1 MVGNSRSRLRY
12 RALPCLALL
21 AFQVWCPA
29 FVGARQSLGPANLDS
44 VSCLE
49 VAALL
54 DSDSGFETLV
64 NPVVDSFT
72 QIEQR
77 FAEFQGLRDCLGDTA
92 AASNRVSISR
102 VYIDLF
108 IEFLAPYIGRESRES
123 LELVDLSTTTDPGI
137 RRLRE
142 DVGLQAPNGLIFVR
156 NFTGPQQMPALVRR
170 AFANPQ
176 AQAVTIGTR
185 YVAVLTPVARSLA
198 QENLLE
204 DARAATFSHELIH
217 AFLNARLGAGIF
229 EAGFPDWF
237 HEGMAIHFSGS
248 GRGHVAIDHGAGSVF
263 SIEPT
268 VEYEQYERV
277 FGYMES
283 QLGVNEFHRAVRE
296 AVDAAEPQLLI
307 ARFGYD
313 SFDELR
319 GQAEF
324 WWRWRPIPVALLV
337 PPQLWGLL
345 LAAGMGSIVFWRLW
359 RRWQP
364 AVPGSALEVGVN
376 ADLFE
381 AVKSA
386 NDVEVAYLL
395 RSGASPDA
403 LDPEGW
409 SPLRWAVFLNR
420 TRAVE
425 ALLGAGAEPSREL
438 LLFADSREA
447 DPAILRLLADLLPP
461 LDDRTF

>member
-1 MVGNSRSRLRY
+1 MVGRSHSRLRY

-21 AFQVWCPA
+21 AFQVLFPA

-54 DSDSGFETLV
+54 DSDTGFETLV
-64 NPVVDSFT
+64 NPVVDSFA
-72 QIEQR
+72 QIEQK

-198 QENLLE
+198 
-204 DARAATFSHELIH
+204 
-217 AFLNARLGAGIF
+217 AG
-229 EAGFPDWF
+229 ESPGGCP
-237 HEGMAIHFSGS
+237 
-248 GRGHVAIDHGAGSVF
+248 RGDVF
-263 SIEPT
+263 S
-268 VEYEQYERV
+268 
-277 FGYMES
+277 
-283 QLGVNEFHRAVRE
+283 
-296 AVDAAEPQLLI
+296 
-307 ARFGYD
+307 
-313 SFDELR
+313 
-319 GQAEF
+319 
-324 WWRWRPIPVALLV
+324 
-337 PPQLWGLL
+337 
-345 LAAGMGSIVFWRLW
+345 
-359 RRWQP
+359 
-364 AVPGSALEVGVN
+364 
-376 ADLFE
+376 
-381 AVKSA
+381 
-386 NDVEVAYLL
+386 
-395 RSGASPDA
+395 
-403 LDPEGW
+403 
-409 SPLRWAVFLNR
+409 
-420 TRAVE
+420 
-425 ALLGAGAEPSREL
+425 
-438 LLFADSREA
+438 
-447 DPAILRLLADLLPP
+447 
-461 LDDRTF
+461 